1 MFTSLLLG
9 SGLVWSLTYAL
20 MIWHGFRDQ
29 TYGMPLVALCA
40 IISWEGIFAFVHPP
54 ATIQRTVNQVWFA
67 LDVVILL
74 QLLWYG
80 RHEFPDLAPASFYAL
95 CGLALATSF
104 AAVLLI
110 SAEFND
116 WGGVYAAFGQNLMMS
131 VLFITLLYRRR
142 SLRGQSRG
150 IAFCKLLGTA
160 LALLAFDQYTA
171 ISRRSVLLPFLYLTI
186 LGYDMLYL
194 ALVARQQRAAVRAR
208 DGGAPTPEQVAVR
221 GVGRQV

>member
-1 MFTSLLLG
+1 MFISLMLG
-9 SGLVWSLTYAL
+9 SGVLWSLTYL
-20 MIWHGFRDQ
+20 LIIWQGFRDQ

-40 IISWEGIFAFVHPP
+40 NLSWEGIFAFVHPSQS
-54 ATIQRTVNQVWFA
+54 IQRTVNQVWFA

-80 RHEFPDLAPASFYAL
+80 RREFPDLAPATFYAL

-131 VLFITLLYRRR
+131 VLFITMLYRRR

-150 IAFCKLLGTA
+150 IALCKLLGTA
-160 LALLAFDQYTA
+160 LASLAFYRYAA
-171 ISRRSVLLPFLYLTI
+171 ISQRSVLLPFLYLAI
-186 LGYDMLYL
+186 LGYDVLYL
-194 ALVARQQRAAVRAR
+194 TLLVLQQRAAARA
-208 DGGAPTPEQVAVR
+208 GEAGAPLPEQVDVQR
-221 GVGRQV
+221 VGRRV